1 MWWTKEKGCVTANI
15 ECISI
20 VLGIL
25 IGGVDS
31 DSEAQAVVMVHNR
44 GF

>member
-25 IGGVDS
+25 IGGVNS
-31 DSEAQAVVMVHNR
+31 DSEAVVMVHNR